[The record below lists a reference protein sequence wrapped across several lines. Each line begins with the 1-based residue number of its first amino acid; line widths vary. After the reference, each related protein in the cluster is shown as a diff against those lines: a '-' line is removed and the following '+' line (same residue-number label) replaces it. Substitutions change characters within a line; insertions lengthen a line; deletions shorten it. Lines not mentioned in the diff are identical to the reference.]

1 MVTAKKNKISIIIRT
16 KNEEKWLP
24 YCLEMISRQDY
35 QDFEV
40 ILVDNKSD
48 DNTIAI
54 AKRFNVNQII
64 EIDKFIP
71 GLALNMGIR
80 ASTGNFIVCLSAHCV
95 PKDENWLSKL
105 YANFDNPDVAGV
117 YGRQLPI
124 NSTDPVDKRDLLI
137 VFGKDKRIQT
147 KDSFF
152 HNANSMIK
160 KEIWDRFPFNEEVS
174 NIEDRVWGK
183 EIINE
188 GYKIVYEP
196 DAPVYHHHGL
206 HQGNAPERAKGVVSI
221 IEKVEEEVFSDLPD
235 FLKPENQ
242 NIVALIPIK
251 KKFNVKSLDYELF
264 IKLIDELKKVE
275 YINDIYVLSDSQD
288 WMNDL
293 DIKFISREDI
303 KGIDKMDLGSVLQTS
318 LSILENKEKVY
329 PDSILYVNYDYVFR
343 PKQIFN
349 KLIEEINLKGYDSI
363 FIGLED
369 YGHYWSHHENT
380 GFKQTDTQLTSRENR
395 DPLYK
400 ALYGL
405 GCLINSWVVRSGKI
419 VDGSVGIIPVNDF
432 RSSLRINEINS
443 KTSYKLLSE
452 LHK

>member
-1 MVTAKKNKISIIIRT
+1 MVTANKNKISIIIRT

-24 YCLEMISRQDY
+24 YCLEMIAKQDY

-40 ILVDNKSD
+40 ILVDNKSV

-206 HQGNAPERAKGVVSI
+206 HQEMHQKAKGVVSI

-242 NIVALIPIK
+242 NIVALILL

-264 IKLIDELKKVE
+264 IKLIDELKVE

-303 KGIDKMDLGSVLQTS
+303 KGIDKMDLGGVLQTS

-395 DPLYK
+395 DPL
-400 ALYGL
+400 
-405 GCLINSWVVRSGKI
+405 
-419 VDGSVGIIPVNDF
+419 
-432 RSSLRINEINS
+432 
-443 KTSYKLLSE
+443 
-452 LHK
+452 